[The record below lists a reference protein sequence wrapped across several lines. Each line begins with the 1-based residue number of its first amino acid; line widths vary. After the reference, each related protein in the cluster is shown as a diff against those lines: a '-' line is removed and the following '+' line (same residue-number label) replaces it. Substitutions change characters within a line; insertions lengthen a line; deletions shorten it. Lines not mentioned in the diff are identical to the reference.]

1 MGKRIGRRRLF
12 ALNKKGETETKTAAA
27 GSLGAITSQTGLR
40 DGSLITTDIQINLSP
55 ANAEA
60 LHSFNLGGAAGGAA
74 AATAITGVS
83 SSSGTHSAAE
93 LAILSN
99 ATNGLI
105 TSAELICVETPTGG
119 GIHMGMWYAN
129 GSGDGGAAVSTAG
142 TAVELIENVSYA
154 IGTDVISI
162 DIDADLDGKYLFI
175 AHSGSAD
182 ADYTAGKF
190 VLRLYGY
197 EVF

>member
-60 LHSFNLGGAAGGAA
+60 LHSFNPAGAGTGLAA
-74 AATAITGVS
+74 DTAIPGVS

-119 GIHMGMWYAN
+119 GTHMGIWYAN
-129 GSGDGGAAVSTAG
+129 GSGLAGAVVSTAG
-142 TAVELIENVSYA
+142 SAVELIENTAYA

>member
-60 LHSFNLGGAAGGAA
+60 LHSFNPAGAGTGLAA
-74 AATAITGVS
+74 DTAITGVS

-119 GIHMGMWYAN
+119 GTHMGIWYAN
-129 GSGDGGAAVSTAG
+129 GSGLAGAVVSTAG
-142 TAVELIENVSYA
+142 SAVELIENTAYA